1 MPSRIIS
8 RLFASLA
15 AVFLAVSGALLVLC
29 ASSCYYS
36 WSMSGEGYEGGHV
49 YLVKMPAECM
59 DFNYFESP
67 QPLDHLKDI
76 DTLYA
81 YELAFRQYVTTD
93 FVRR

>member
-49 YLVKMPAECM
+49 YLVKVPGGCVNF
-59 DFNYFESP
+59 DYFES
-67 QPLDHLKDI
+67 QDAILRYHKISLC
-76 DTLYA
+76 Y
-81 YELAFRQYVTTD
+81 R
-93 FVRR
+93 FVKA